1 MPRACQCGFNT
12 PRKKALE
19 ASITPLESLRSEHNR
34 NNATLPKE
42 IMNFQSSILYKKFN
56 QFIKSGYHAGLVIK
70 FLTRQ
75 SRDGKY
81 YYMLRWNQTSA
92 SKVIVRWY
100 TKKS

>member
-19 ASITPLESLRSEHNR
+19 ASTTPLESLRSEHSK
-34 NNATLPKE
+34 NNATPPKE
-42 IMNFQSSILYKKFN
+42 IMNFQSCILYKKFN
-56 QFIKSGYHAGLVIK
+56 QFIKGGYHAGLVIK
-70 FLTRQ
+70 FFIRQ
-75 SRDGKY
+75 SKDGKY
-81 YYMLRWNQTSA
+81 YYMLGWNQASA